1 MRELVIRPPGPED
14 RFEKQWKWDPARR
27 RLENTRLGVA
37 IQVVDVCYR
46 DTGEV
51 HHEGQIIVGR
61 RQELHVAIRYS
72 DGAIA
77 FVQHRREKVIQP
89 EAAEAFFAAR
99 PSEIPDLFSLPTGIE
114 ELEAPHG
121 LALHELEEVEEEIGR
136 KVLSSARIGF
146 LKDSPPLGGVP
157 HLLYAVIVGEQLSGK
172 DREVGEQIRR
182 VVFVPPEEVRDV
194 QTICAL
200 TQGALWRFRA
210 WALAHEELTFWRQ
223 VAERL

>member
-1 MRELVIRPPGPED
+1 MRELVIHPPGPED
-14 RFEKQWKWDPARR
+14 RFEKQWKWDPQLR

-61 RQELHVAIRYS
+61 RQELHVVIRAQ

-77 FVQHRREKVIQP
+77 FVQHRREKVIRP
-89 EAAEAFFAAR
+89 EVAEAFFR
-99 PSEIPDLFSLPTGIE
+99 EHPGEIPDLFALETGIE
-114 ELEAPHG
+114 QLEAPHG

-136 KVLSSARIGF
+136 KVITSARIGF

-157 HLLYAVIVGEQLSGK
+157 HLLYAVAVGDQLSGK
-172 DREVGEQIRR
+172 DREAGEQIRR
-182 VVFVPPEEVRDV
+182 VVFVRPEEVRSV

-200 TQGALWRFRA
+200 TQGALWRFRCWGLEQPA
-210 WALAHEELTFWRQ
+210 GSVWNN
-223 VAERL
+223 VARRL